1 MRDTVVINKNGGCQI
16 DHKIRKAFNIEPGDL
31 VEIDVIR
38 IAKKHDEEILIEDSK
53 SDNQK
58 KKRK

>member
-1 MRDTVVINKNGGCQI
+1 MRDTVLVNQNGGCQI

-31 VEIDVIR
+31 IEIDVIR
-38 IAKKHDEEILIEDSK
+38 IAKKHDEEIITEDRKVS
-53 SDNQK
+53 